1 MIHDSFESINMQI
14 AEIEEQLS
22 LIEEQKAKYVLEPD
36 IPLQLIREERK
47 KRARLDDLRF
57 RKKEL
62 ENRFSQMEANQSNNL
77 PELSKIAHQQLSTPE
92 LLKALENPDP
102 LVCFPAAKSLIGRS
116 DLTEELINI
125 SATTRVVEEAV
136 RTVLGSF
143 PEQSAQNLVAA
154 IKNCGST
161 GETWHQ
167 ARRASDYFS
176 VVHSPYAADAIWAL
190 LQRSSIEVERHSL
203 MALGNMGSSALGF
216 SEVDQVLSDDYGY
229 QKCFS
234 YALRASAKNF
244 VLAEDFSRI
253 NYNSGLLL
261 HLIDMGEKRRS
272 GVYASL
278 PLGACSMRHVDK
290 ILTTWLDSDS
300 KYVKKLGL
308 EVLRRMRV
316 ARSASKVFKIWQKY
330 RDDDVGEQALG
341 TLWCI
346 GEPNSIKA
354 LLQYRVDTIQGE
366 GLMHIDE
373 ESFERFL
380 PQVLD
385 NPRIAWL
392 AYRALGLRQRNDK
405 LSLLRDGLFHETPAA
420 RASAALALARIGERN
435 GIKRAYEES
444 HDEDERILT
453 ALAALTAKIVEYA
466 TVEQQLRS
474 DLAKSSFLYAIEAQ
488 EDIISTL
495 HICGVEQAETLAQA
509 WKPFYGRGDIEI
521 TISF

>member
-1 MIHDSFESINMQI
+1 MTHDSSESINIQI

-22 LIEEQKAKYVLEPD
+22 LIEEQKAKYVLETD
-36 IPLQLIREERK
+36 IPLQSIRDERK
-47 KRARLDDLRF
+47 KQARLDELRS

-62 ENRFSQMEANQSNNL
+62 ENRSSQMEANQSSNL
-77 PELSKIAHQQLSTPE
+77 SELRRIVHQQLSTPE
-92 LLKALENPDP
+92 LLKALANPDP
-102 LVCFPAAKSLIGRS
+102 LVCFPAAKFLIGRS
-116 DLTEELINI
+116 DLTEEIINI
-125 SATTRVVEEAV
+125 SATTRVVEGAV

-143 PEQSAQNLVAA
+143 PEQSAKHLVAA

-176 VVHSPYAADAIWAL
+176 VVHSSYAANAIWAL

-203 MALGNMGSSALGF
+203 TALGNMGRIALGF

-229 QKCFS
+229 QKCFW
-234 YALRASAKNF
+234 YALRASARNF
-244 VLAEDFSRI
+244 VLAEDFIDI
-253 NYNSGLLL
+253 NHTSSLLL
-261 HLIDMGEKRRS
+261 HLIDIGEKRKGS
-272 GVYASL
+272 GFYSL
-278 PLGACSMRHVDK
+278 PLGVCSIRHVDK
-290 ILTTWLDSDS
+290 ILTTWLESDS

-308 EVLRRMRV
+308 KVLSQMRV
-316 ARSASKVFKIWQKY
+316 ARSASKVLNIWHKH
-330 RDDDVGEQALG
+330 RDDDVGEQALR

-354 LLQYRVDTIQGE
+354 LLQYGVDTIQGE
-366 GLMHIDE
+366 GLMHMDE

-385 NPRIAWL
+385 NSRIAWL

-405 LSLLRDGLFHETPAA
+405 LSLLRDGLFHKNPTA
-420 RASAALALARIGERN
+420 RASAALALARIGERD

-444 HDEDERILT
+444 HDGDERILT
-453 ALAALTAKIVEYA
+453 ALAALTAELVEYA

-521 TISF
+521 DISF